1 MYKMTQD
8 QYIFVKYIHICDSV
22 SSSALK
28 CCLGLDF
35 TPFPFILDLLCKDV
49 FGTPCTLAAVVIG
62 DPSCTA
68 FIASNIACSDHCSRF
83 LKGLLDRSV
92 SH

>member
-1 MYKMTQD
+1 MLMYKMTQD
-8 QYIFVKYIHICDSV
+8 QYIFVHICDSV

-28 CCLGLDF
+28 YCLGPDF
-35 TPFPFILDLLCKDV
+35 TTWMTFPDLLCKDV

-68 FIASNIACSDHCSRF
+68 FIASNIVCSDHAHA
-83 LKGLLDRSV
+83 L
-92 SH
+92 